1 MSANEN
7 FLNNFFEIMSVKTVT
22 VDNRGVISDYSTIS
36 TEEDKNFMEQIAI
49 NYIFENNIGDLT
61 EVHFNK
67 MAFNQDLKSVF
78 EISVKLNDKEYPV
91 KYLFALVKLKNI
103 KSYIDDIYSC
113 PIGTFKVGN
122 QFTSNNIWYEITNIR
137 PWLEPLQ
144 SIQYADYELKP
155 LMLPTIIENANKI
168 DELKKLSKYAND
180 EVSKAVLEN
189 KLKKFENH
197 ITIDELKFIE
207 LPLKRKVQIYLD
219 ELSDNNKSTK
229 EKRELKAKLFEI
241 FNNLIHDEV

>member
-1 MSANEN
+1 MSTNEN
-7 FLNNFFEIMSVKTVT
+7 FLNNFFEIMSVKIVI

-67 MAFNQDLKSVF
+67 RAFNQDLKSVF
-78 EISVKLNDKEYPV
+78 DISVKLNDKEYPV

-122 QFTSNNIWYEITNIR
+122 QFTSNNIWYEITNIS

-155 LMLPTIIENANKI
+155 LILPTIIENANKI

-197 ITIDELKFIE
+197 ITTDELKFIE

-229 EKRELKAKLFEI
+229 EKRELKSKLFEI

>member
-1 MSANEN
+1 MSKEKN
-7 FLNNFFEIMSVKTVT
+7 FLNNFFEIISVKTVT
-22 VDNRGVISDYSTIS
+22 IDNRGVISDYSTIS
-36 TEEDKNFMEQIAI
+36 TEEDKKFMEQIAI

-67 MAFNQDLKSVF
+67 MAFNKDLKSVF

-155 LMLPTIIENANKI
+155 LILPTIIENANKI

-197 ITIDELKFIE
+197 IKIDELKFIE

-229 EKRELKAKLFEI
+229 EKRELKSKLFEI